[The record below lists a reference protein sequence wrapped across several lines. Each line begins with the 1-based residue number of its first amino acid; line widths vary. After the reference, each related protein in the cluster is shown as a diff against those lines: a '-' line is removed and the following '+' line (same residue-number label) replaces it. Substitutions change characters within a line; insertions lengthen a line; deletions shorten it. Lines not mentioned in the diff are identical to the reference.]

1 MEIIRHGAFD
11 DKVSKTALDMLL
23 IDRKNE
29 FRELANV
36 IGIPRTAPNW
46 EKIILKFCL
55 DLDDCFKSWSNVKWD
70 GDHNTIHKSMTLI
83 RQLAKGRSTMNE
95 LVHLLNIGYTLA
107 QEFKAVYKRFS

>member
-1 MEIIRHGAFD
+1 MEIIKHGAFD
-11 DKVSKTALDMLL
+11 ENVSKKALEMLL

-36 IGIPRTAPNW
+36 IGIPRDVEGW
-46 EKIILKFCL
+46 ENIILKFCL
-55 DLDDCFKSWSNVKWD
+55 DLDECFADWSDPNWD

-83 RQLAKGRSTMNE
+83 RQLAKGRSTMND